1 MVLDKSNRKKPD
13 QVKITN
19 NVRKKGEHP
28 QAD

>member
-13 QVKITN
+13 QGKITN